1 MVYDCWVVRLC
12 SCNACKG
19 KCVVIS
25 VVVVEDEP
33 LWQSAIELLL
43 SAEPD
48 MTVVAQAD
56 CAEDALKLIESHTP
70 DVVLLDWKI
79 KGPVDGLELA
89 THLLAQYS
97 PESLILISG
106 SPAEIIPENPFA
118 YVSKPNIA
126 SKLIPT
132 IRHAMQASKTAI
144 D

>member
-1 MVYDCWVVRLC
+1 
-12 SCNACKG
+12 
-19 KCVVIS
+19 
-25 VVVVEDEP
+25 
-33 LWQSAIELLL
+33 
-43 SAEPD
+43 

-56 CAEDALKLIESHTP
+56 CAQDALALIERHQP

-89 THLLAQYS
+89 HQLLPKYS

-126 SKLIPT
+126 SRLVPT
-132 IRHAMQASKTAI
+132 IRQAVQSAKATAE
-144 D
+144 